1 MPTNTTERYLRQ
13 LGSGHLYAWT
23 PTLAKRHDM
32 QEIDPE
38 SAKVR
43 IDALRE
49 QMNSRIA
56 NIKDPQRLANAK
68 ARIETITKL
77 SKELSMLEGDLSAAE
92 QVEKQEIEA
101 EILGEKPA
109 LRHDDIDTSRKGPI
123 DPEII
128 EEERKGCILTEDKE
142 YQGILAMK
150 TKQEVIEYLAA
161 NFGVK
166 EEAKQPL
173 EKLRFV
179 ALEKRKERIF
189 EV

>member
-1 MPTNTTERYLRQ
+1 MERYLRQ
-13 LGSGHLYAWT
+13 LGSGHIYGWT

-32 QEIDPE
+32 QEMDPN
-38 SAKVR
+38 SAKTR
-43 IDALRE
+43 IDAQVE
-49 QMNSRIA
+49 QQAARAA
-56 NIKDPQRLANAK
+56 NLKDPQRLANAK

-77 SKELSMLEGDLSAAE
+77 SEELARLEGDLDTSEKAE
-92 QVEKQEIEA
+92 NQEA
-101 EILGEKPA
+101 EAAILGERPK
-109 LRHDDIDTSRKGPI
+109 LRPDDIETHKKGPI
-123 DPEII
+123 DPDTM
-128 EEERKGCILTEDKE
+128 EEERKGRILSGDKE

-150 TKQEVIEYLAA
+150 TKQEVIDYLAA

-179 ALEKRKERIF
+179 ALEKRKERVF